1 MHINK
6 KQISLWIRKRKAFKT
21 NQQRAE
27 KTLASKIIGKAKRAE
42 ACKSPRIMFVKSP
55 NHMSILLI
63 QVRTKKSSDA
73 YREPFQLFSS
83 KRPSELVLFQCL
95 LDSSLDLNDNR
106 EFNTQ
111 KRLYDLSLLYQ

>member
-42 ACKSPRIMFVKSP
+42 ACKSPS
-55 NHMSILLI
+55 
-63 QVRTKKSSDA
+63 
-73 YREPFQLFSS
+73 
-83 KRPSELVLFQCL
+83 
-95 LDSSLDLNDNR
+95 
-106 EFNTQ
+106 
-111 KRLYDLSLLYQ
+111 